1 MYMTACLGVVLDQNS
16 NTQKFFGTGE
26 VENKSNQVSAD
37 TNGHNND
44 ILSLKMNTSAG
55 SNLCVTGQ
63 AGKSPAV
70 FVWDATSCEKV
81 QRIKLSQGA
90 RGVSSV
96 AISEDG
102 TVIACTDQSNENFVY
117 VYDVA
122 SG

>member
-1 MYMTACLGVVLDQNS
+1 MIES
-16 NTQKFFGTGE
+16 
-26 VENKSNQVSAD
+26 SAD
-37 TNGHNND
+37 
-44 ILSLKMNTSAG
+44 G
-55 SNLCVTGQ
+55 SMFAVGSHD
-63 AGKSPAV
+63 GKSPAV